1 MRQNTQKTPKTM
13 LHPRDKTPKK
23 RPTHGSTM
31 GQNVQKTPKTT
42 LHPRDK
48 TPKKR
53 PKYAQSTSVHT
64 QNPKET
70 PNPTTELCSA
80 QKKTQKKRPIPRPS
94 CVQLKKTPNF
104 TLHQNWAFCKT

>member
-31 GQNVQKTPKTT
+31 GQNAQKTPKTT

-64 QNPKET
+64 QNPQR
-70 PNPTTELCSA
+70 NA
-80 QKKTQKKRPIPRPS
+80 QSHDRVVFSSKKRPISR
-94 CVQLKKTPNF
+94 CTKIGRFAKREIGFILDV
-104 TLHQNWAFCKT
+104 